1 MKINIETSITYQN
14 GCVGNVYSI
23 RGGSGARLGHMQVLI
38 AITKANDGLFIVIN
52 SDGDL
57 IGVNKYGMHV
67 VNDWAPVAFVN
78 GIADLELVMVS
89 L

>member
-1 MKINIETSITYQN
+1 MKVSIETNIVFQN
-14 GCVGNVYSI
+14 GCVGNAYPI

-38 AITKANDGLFIVIN
+38 AITKSNDGLFIVIN
-52 SDGDL
+52 NEGDL
-57 IGVNKYGMHV
+57 IGVSKYGMHV